1 MKRMID
7 FDTYDNLC
15 DTVYRMKQS
24 VLLLDLVLKHLE
36 THRESRESWLSVED
50 FKDELQEEIFDMA
63 VFVDNIGKPQTDDVL
78 AVEQR
83 ADIA

>member
-1 MKRMID
+1 MRVID

-24 VLLLDLVLKHLE
+24 VLLLDLVLKHFE
-36 THRESRESWLSVED
+36 IHRESRESWLSVED
-50 FKDELQEEIFDMA
+50 FKDELQEEIFDIS
-63 VFVDNIGKPQTDDVL
+63 VLVDNIGKPQTDDVS